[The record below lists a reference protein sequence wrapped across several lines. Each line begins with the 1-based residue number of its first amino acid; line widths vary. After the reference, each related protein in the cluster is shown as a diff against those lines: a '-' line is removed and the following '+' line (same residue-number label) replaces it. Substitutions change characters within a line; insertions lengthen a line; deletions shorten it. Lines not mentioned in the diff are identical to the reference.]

1 MIYFI
6 RHGQAD
12 YSEKDSKIYQ
22 GFGNHMAPLSP
33 RGIQEIEETATDPRL
48 QRAKL
53 ILSSPYGRA
62 LQSAAILSRRLQLPL
77 QVETDLHEWLAN
89 KRYHYL
95 SEEQSNTSLQWI
107 CDLQWHL
114 SWWCRKKL
122 GIYPCDAPAGSSC
135 LGSLSFCFSDH
146 RRLSWYWLIQSLC
159 GYHPQNGEIVEFS
172 LSSDNVD

>member
-62 LQSAAILSRRLQLPL
+62 LQSAAILSRRLRLPL
-77 QVETDLHEWLAN
+77 QVETDLHEWLAD

-95 SEEQSNTSLQWI
+95 SEEQAALHYNEFVTYN
-107 CDLQWHL
+107 
-114 SWWCRKKL
+114 
-122 GIYPCDAPAGSSC
+122 GIYPDDAEKNWESIPAMRQRVLHVLARYRSVSPIIVVCHGM
-135 LGSLSFCFSDH
+135 
-146 RRLSWYWLIQSLC
+146 LIQSLC

>member
-33 RGIQEIEETATDPRL
+33 KGYPGNRRNRGSPLHQ
-48 QRAKL
+48 AKL
-53 ILSSPYGRA
+53 IYPRPTSELCKA
-62 LQSAAILSRRLQLPL
+62 LPFFPPSAAAAAGK
-77 QVETDLHEWLAN
+77 TDLHEWLAD

-95 SEEQSNTSLQWI
+95 SEEQAALHYNEFVTYN
-107 CDLQWHL
+107 
-114 SWWCRKKL
+114 
-122 GIYPCDAPAGSSC
+122 GIYPDDAEKNWESIPAMRQRVLHVLARCRSVSPIIVVCHGM
-135 LGSLSFCFSDH
+135 
-146 RRLSWYWLIQSLC
+146 LIQSLC

>member
-33 RGIQEIEETATDPRL
+33 RGIQEIEETAADPRL
-48 QRAKL
+48 HQAKL
-53 ILSSPYGRA
+53 ILSSPYVRA

-77 QVETDLHEWLAN
+77 QVETDLHEWLAD

-95 SEEQSNTSLQWI
+95 SEEQAARHYKEFVTYKGFYPDKSEKTGNLSLR
-107 CDLQWHL
+107 CASGFFM
-114 SWWCRKKL
+114 SWLAVVLFLR
-122 GIYPCDAPAGSSC
+122 SS
-135 LGSLSFCFSDH
+135 
-146 RRLSWYWLIQSLC
+146 
-159 GYHPQNGEIVEFS
+159 
-172 LSSDNVD
+172 SSVMAC

>member
-33 RGIQEIEETATDPRL
+33 RGIQEIEETAADPRL
-48 QRAKL
+48 HQAKL
-53 ILSSPYGRA
+53 ILSSPYVRA

-77 QVETDLHEWLAN
+77 QVETDLHEWLAD

-95 SEEQSNTSLQWI
+95 SEEKAALHYN
-107 CDLQWHL
+107 
-114 SWWCRKKL
+114 
-122 GIYPCDAPAGSSC
+122 
-135 LGSLSFCFSDH
+135 
-146 RRLSWYWLIQSLC
+146 
-159 GYHPQNGEIVEFS
+159 EFMT
-172 LSSDNVD
+172 